1 MSYST
6 ETART
11 RKIVAR
17 AVFSIVAASF
27 ALSVATAADQPLD
40 YRLLATSKTST
51 MEKELNEAGSAGY
64 HFSKAMGGVT
74 ANAGPEVVLVMVK
87 DTVDQRVWKYRLFAT
102 SRTSTMQKELQQAA
116 DDGYEYKE
124 QTVFETAFG
133 GKEVV
138 VIMEQL
144 QTKQERPSSYR
155 LLATTKTST
164 MQKELQA
171 AAAQGYLLVGLSVG
185 KTAFGGDEVVAILRK
200 H

>member
-74 ANAGPEVVLVMVK
+74 ANAA
-87 DTVDQRVWKYRLFAT
+87 RRLF
-102 SRTSTMQKELQQAA
+102 L
-116 DDGYEYKE
+116 
-124 QTVFETAFG
+124 
-133 GKEVV
+133 
-138 VIMEQL
+138 
-144 QTKQERPSSYR
+144 
-155 LLATTKTST
+155 
-164 MQKELQA
+164 
-171 AAAQGYLLVGLSVG
+171 
-185 KTAFGGDEVVAILRK
+185 
-200 H
+200 

>member
-1 MSYST
+1 
-6 ETART
+6 
-11 RKIVAR
+11 
-17 AVFSIVAASF
+17 
-27 ALSVATAADQPLD
+27 
-40 YRLLATSKTST
+40 
-51 MEKELNEAGSAGY
+51 
-64 HFSKAMGGVT
+64 
-74 ANAGPEVVLVMVK
+74 
-87 DTVDQRVWKYRLFAT
+87 
-102 SRTSTMQKELQQAA
+102 MQKELQQAA